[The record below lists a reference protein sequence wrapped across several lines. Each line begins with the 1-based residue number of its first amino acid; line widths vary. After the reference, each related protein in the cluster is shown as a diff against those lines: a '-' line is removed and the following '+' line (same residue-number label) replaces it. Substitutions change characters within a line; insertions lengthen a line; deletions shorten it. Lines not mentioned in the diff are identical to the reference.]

1 MPIVA
6 IIEPDSLPN
15 LATNMGYPKCQQGQS
30 AYKQG
35 VSYTLKQLHALGNVV
50 SYLDAAHGGWLGWD
64 NNLQKVMPI
73 FKEVLDN
80 AGGS

>member
-1 MPIVA
+1 M
-6 IIEPDSLPN
+6 N
-15 LATNMGYPKCQQGQS
+15 FQKCQQGQS
-30 AYKQG
+30 AYKAG
-35 VSYTLKQLHALGNVV
+35 VSYTLQQMHALGNVV

-80 AGGS
+80 AGGNDVIRGFVTNTANY